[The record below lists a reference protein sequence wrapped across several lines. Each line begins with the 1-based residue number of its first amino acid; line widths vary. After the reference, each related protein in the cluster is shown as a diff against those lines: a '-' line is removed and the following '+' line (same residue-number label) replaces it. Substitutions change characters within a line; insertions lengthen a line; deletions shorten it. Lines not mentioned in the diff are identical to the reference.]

1 MTYACIGTRQRSD
14 DTRGVRLRLA
24 RKCRMDIFRVFHLQC
39 ARRLPALPET
49 HPCSRLHGHSFR
61 VELTV
66 SGDIDPVLG
75 WVLDFA
81 DIEAA
86 WRPIHAALDHRCLN
100 DIAGLENPT
109 SENLAVWL
117 WQHLKPVLSGL
128 SAIQVMESHDS
139 GCIYRG

>member
-1 MTYACIGTRQRSD
+1 
-14 DTRGVRLRLA
+14 
-24 RKCRMDIFRVFHLQC
+24 MDIFRIFHLQC
-39 ARRLPALPET
+39 ARRLPALPEA

-66 SGDIDPVLG
+66 SGDVDPILG

-81 DIEAA
+81 DFDAA
-86 WRPIHAALDHRCLN
+86 WRLIHAALDHRTLN

-117 WQHLKPVLSGL
+117 WQKLKPALPGL
-128 SAIQVMESHDS
+128 LQVKVMETHDS
-139 GCIYRG
+139 GCAYRG

>member
-1 MTYACIGTRQRSD
+1 MYPGRTASD
-14 DTRGVRLRLA
+14 SGRVASAADMRENG
-24 RKCRMDIFRVFHLQC
+24 RMDIFRIFHLQC
-39 ARRLPALPET
+39 ARRLPAVPES
-49 HPCSRLHGHSFR
+49 HPCSRLHGHSFK

-86 WRPIHAALDHRCLN
+86 WQPIHAALDHRCLN
-100 DIAGLENPT
+100 DIDGLDNPT

-117 WQHLKPVLSGL
+117 WRQLKPALPGL
-128 SAIQVMESHDS
+128 SAVTVMETHDS

>member
-1 MTYACIGTRQRSD
+1 
-14 DTRGVRLRLA
+14 
-24 RKCRMDIFRVFHLQC
+24 MDIFRIFHLEC
-39 ARRLPALPET
+39 ARRLPALPES

-81 DIEAA
+81 DVEAA
-86 WRPIHAALDHRCLN
+86 WQPVHAALDHRTLN
-100 DIAGLENPT
+100 DVAGLENPT

-117 WQHLKPVLSGL
+117 WQQLKPGLPGL
-128 SAIQVMESHDS
+128 SQIKVMETHDS
-139 GCIYRG
+139 GCTYSG